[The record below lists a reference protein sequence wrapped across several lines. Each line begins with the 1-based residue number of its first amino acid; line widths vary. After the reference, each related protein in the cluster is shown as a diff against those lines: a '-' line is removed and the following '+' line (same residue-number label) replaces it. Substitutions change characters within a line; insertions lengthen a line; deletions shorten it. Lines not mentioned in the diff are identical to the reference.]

1 MAPVLGYWNVR
12 GLTSSIRNLLHF
24 TEAEFEEKL
33 YEFSEEERKVWQ
45 ADKSSLD
52 LDFPNL
58 PYYIDGDVKLTQ
70 STAILRYLGRK
81 FNLIGENEAETQRL
95 DLAEQQA
102 TDLRMGLI
110 RLVYFSSNFEQSR
123 EDYLKIL
130 PELVKE
136 FSRFLDSNK
145 WILGDKISYVDFLLY
160 DALDFNRLFDE
171 KSFEGADIINS
182 YLARFESIPQIK
194 AYMTGGEYKK
204 LPIFSPIASW
214 GG

>member
-1 MAPVLGYWNVR
+1 M
-12 GLTSSIRNLLHF
+12 
-24 TEAEFEEKL
+24 
-33 YEFSEEERKVWQ
+33 
-45 ADKSSLD
+45 
-52 LDFPNL
+52 
-58 PYYIDGDVKLTQ
+58 
-70 STAILRYLGRK
+70 GRK
-81 FNLIGENEAETQRL
+81 FNLIGETEAQTQRL

-110 RLVYFSSNFEQSR
+110 RLVYFSSNFEQSK

-130 PELVKE
+130 PDLVKE
-136 FSRFLDSNK
+136 FSKFLGSNK

-171 KSFEGADIINS
+171 QSFEGADVVNA
-182 YLARFESIPQIK
+182 YLARFEAIPQIN

>member
-12 GLTSSIRNLLHF
+12 GLTSPIRNLLHF
-24 TEAEFEEKL
+24 TETEYEEKL
-33 YEFSEEERKVWQ
+33 YGFRDEERKEWL
-45 ADKSSLD
+45 ADKSTLD

-58 PYYIDGDVKLTQ
+58 PYYIDGNVKLTQ

-81 FNLIGENEAETQRL
+81 FNLIGDNEEQTQRL

-102 TDLRMGLI
+102 VDLRMGLI
-110 RLVYFSSNFEQSR
+110 RLVYFSSNFTQSK
-123 EDYLKIL
+123 EDYLKML
-130 PELVKE
+130 PGLIKE
-136 FSRFLDSNK
+136 FSKFLGSNK
-145 WILGDKISYVDFLLY
+145 WVLGEKITYVDFLLY
-160 DALDFNRLFDE
+160 DALDFNRLFDA
-171 KSFEGADIINS
+171 KSFEGVDIVNA
-182 YLARFESIPQIK
+182 YLTRFESIPQIN